1 MSERSVLPIAVFLLL
16 IGILVQSWVVS
27 WVPATNASEPF
38 MRPDEKQRRSAIGIV
53 AGLPPQLQ
61 RAFDPA
67 DHFDPI
73 PVPGPSD
80 WLANHP
86 EPGQTFAQYRQ
97 ERVNRP
103 DKVRRKI
110 YLQPLGEF
118 PGNTS
123 PSLEQLRQFAETF
136 FTLPVELRPA
146 ADLAGLPIT
155 SRMRSG
161 TRQLLTS
168 DILAWLQ
175 TRLPNDAYCIL
186 AITMADL
193 YPVDDWNFVF
203 GQASLRKRVGVYSFA
218 RYDPGFHGEAR
229 GDGAGKLILLRSCK
243 VLAHETG
250 HMFGLQHC
258 IYFRCLMNGSNHLGE
273 SDDRPP
279 HLCPV
284 CLRKLQYAVGFDIP
298 ARYEQLRTFSRQVG
312 FEEEATWLTR
322 RLDYLRVDRTL
333 STGHRQD
340 VVPEP

>member
-1 MSERSVLPIAVFLLL
+1 MMSRRKLLPLAVLVVL
-16 IGILVQSWVVS
+16 IGILSRSWVVS
-27 WVPATNASEPF
+27 LAPTTNAMDRFTP
-38 MRPDEKQRRSAIGIV
+38 PGEKQRRSAIGST
-53 AGLPPQLQ
+53 AGLPPRMQ

-67 DHFDPI
+67 DHFEPI
-73 PVPGPSD
+73 PTPGPSD
-80 WLANHP
+80 WLAKHP

-97 ERVNRP
+97 ERANRP
-103 DKVRRKI
+103 DKMRRKL

-118 PGNTS
+118 PADTS
-123 PSLEQLRQFAETF
+123 PSLEQLKQFAEAF

-146 ADLAGLPIT
+146 VNLKGLPIT

-161 TRQLLTS
+161 RQQLLTS
-168 DILAWLQ
+168 DIVTWLQ
-175 TRLPNDAYCIL
+175 TRLPKDAYCIL

-193 YPVDDWNFVF
+193 YPADDWNYVF
-203 GQASLRKRVGVYSFA
+203 GQASLRERVGVYSFA
-218 RYDPGFHGEAR
+218 RYDPGFYGEAR

-258 IYFRCLMNGSNHLGE
+258 VHFRCLMNGSNHLGE

-298 ARYEQLRTFSRQVG
+298 ARYEQLRAFSQQAG
-312 FEEEATWLTR
+312 FEDETAWLTR
-322 RLDYLRVDRTL
+322 RLEYIRA
-333 STGHRQD
+333 
-340 VVPEP
+340 EPAPQKPPAP